1 MFFFIV
7 DLFDKVQAEMKT
19 RDLCIKPLGGGM
31 MKINNNDITIY
42 GECKVSK
49 MVIALLKIL

>member
-7 DLFDKVQAEMKT
+7 DLFDKVQAEMKA

-31 MKINNNDITIY
+31 MQINKDDIDIY

-49 MVIALLKIL
+49 LVTALFKIL